1 MNRGYRVLVEGGEQL
16 DWNIDMDALIDPG
29 RVAERS
35 TLFGDLQ
42 DQVTDFGD
50 SEGRGQSYRRAQ
62 GDTRVRE
69 VGIRTLIGYLTEPF
83 GTDPAQALLLD
94 VLGGDGLVA
103 RLAAQV
109 LPRNELPR
117 ILTSDLSIDMVRAA
131 ERYGMPAVWQA
142 AQSLVLRDRS
152 VDGVLIAYG
161 THHIPEG
168 DRFLACAEAGR
179 TLRPGGRIAV
189 HDFDV
194 SSPHARWFAEVV
206 DPWYP
211 MGHAFDHVTPE
222 GLEAYLVQASFDD
235 VQVHSMYDPLVF
247 RGGSAAAT
255 WRAFA
260 DTSVDMYGLHPLVE
274 RHGDHAV
281 EILRAV
287 AERIYTIDPSRV
299 GDLPM
304 LGQEVRCAEP
314 VLTRSGSDYV
324 LEIPRLSLVAT
335 GTAPYGPGA

>member
-1 MNRGYRVLVEGGEQL
+1 MLVEGGERL
-16 DWNIDMDALIDPG
+16 DWNVDLDALIDPV
-29 RVAERS
+29 RVAKRS
-35 TLFGDLQ
+35 TLLDDLQ
-42 DQVTDFGD
+42 DQVSDFGD
-50 SEGRGQSYRRAQ
+50 GEGRGRSYRRAQ

-69 VGIRTLIGYLTEPF
+69 VGIRALVGHLAEPF

-131 ERYGMPAVWQA
+131 ERYGVPAVWQA
-142 AQSLVLRDRS
+142 AQSLVLRDDS

-168 DRFLACAEAGR
+168 DRFLACAEARR
-179 TLRPGGRIAV
+179 TLRPGGRLAV

-194 SSPHARWFAEVV
+194 TSPHARWFAEVV
-206 DPWYP
+206 DRWYP

-222 GLEAYLVQASFDD
+222 GLTAYLEQASFED
-235 VQVHSMYDPLVF
+235 VQIRAMYDPLVF
-247 RGGSAAAT
+247 RGGSVAET
-255 WRAFA
+255 WHAFA

-274 RHGDHAV
+274 HHGDQAV
-281 EILRAV
+281 EILRTV
-287 AERIYTIDPSRV
+287 AERLYTIDPNRI
-299 GDLPM
+299 GDLPL
-304 LGQEVRCAEP
+304 LGPQVRYLEP
-314 VLTRSGSDYV
+314 VVTRSGTEHV
-324 LEIPRLSLVAT
+324 LEIPRLALVAT
-335 GTAPYGPGA
+335 GTAPSGQGA